1 MLTKKDKKTKLLVNE
16 LRQFNNVKLRNGM
29 SNEQNKDHYT
39 PTPIRKMGCHHAGN
53 DAFMTGYYFLYNH
66 FDNATAGTNCEDFKK
81 FRKIKEKFKNKIFLP
96 SHPHPLII
104 MKSAYAKNS
113 NSHREVIE
121 MIRNFKWT

>member
-16 LRQFNNVKLRNGM
+16 LKQLNGSKLQ
-29 SNEQNKDHYT
+29 SAHDEQNKDSM
-39 PTPIRKMGCHHAGN
+39 PTKKMGCHHAGI

-66 FDNATAGTNCEDFKK
+66 FDHSTTSNNRDDFKK

-96 SHPHPLII
+96 SHPRPLII

-113 NSHREVIE
+113 NGHQSAIE
-121 MIRNFKWT
+121 MIRNFNWP